1 MIVPSPHAGE
11 APMIEFLVP
20 VYVEDHAVK
29 WGTVRVGISLAEV
42 NTDIQR
48 TTHHLVLAGLVAA
61 ILCIIGARFAARA
74 ITRPIER
81 LVVATRAIARGDYSQ
96 RLDLRS
102 GDELETLAWHFD
114 RMSDEVH
121 RQQGQIL
128 ASREDLRRLNESLEA
143 TVLARTHALA
153 ESEAKYRIL
162 VESSPLGIL
171 IVQSGRAVFVNRA
184 FERMTGQGAE
194 TLLQSP
200 DPFQVFDPESEHRIR
215 KALEEAPDTQIEV
228 QICQPSG
235 KQIFVEVH
243 TARLLFQNAPAT
255 MVLATDVS
263 EQRDLQER
271 LIRGEKLRAL
281 GELAAGVAH
290 DFNNNLGII
299 LGRTQ
304 LLQMRVTDPDVTAG
318 LEVIRQA
325 AMDGGQTVRRIQQY
339 TRVRE
344 ELQHEVL
351 HLPSVAAEVI
361 EITKGKWKNE
371 AQRRGVKIEIR
382 IESKDP
388 APILGTRAEIREAL
402 TNLIFNAVDAL
413 PMGGSIVI
421 RALQGGTE
429 TILEVEDNGIGMA
442 EHVKSRIFEPFFTTK
457 GLSGN
462 GLGLSMVYGIVS
474 RHRGSIEVESKEQAG
489 TVVRMRFPAVDP
501 QSPALSLPE
510 RVSAPYQ
517 ARILVV
523 DDEVD
528 LVSIMRDALQREG
541 HVVVTATGGSEGIQ
555 KFRGGK
561 FDAVLTDLGMP
572 DVSGWE
578 VARVV
583 RREGGARLI
592 LGLVT
597 GWGATVSDEVME
609 AHAIDFVIGKP
620 FEVGTLTMKVNEVL
634 TARGSEAPAPRGV
647 KPRRSASPSGT
658 RPT

>member
-1 MIVPSPHAGE
+1 MIVPPPKSGG

-42 NTDIQR
+42 NADIQR

-81 LVVATRAIARGDYSQ
+81 LVVATRAIAREDYA
-96 RLDLRS
+96 RKLDLRS
-102 GDELETLAWHFD
+102 GDELEPLAWHCD

-143 TVLARTHALA
+143 TVDARTHALA

-413 PMGGSIVI
+413 PMEGSIVI

-510 RVSAPYQ
+510 RVSAPFQ

-528 LVSIMRDALQREG
+528 LVAIMRDALQREG
-541 HVVVTATGGSEGIQ
+541 HVVVTATGGGEGIQ

-561 FDAVLTDLGMP
+561 FDVVLTDLGMP

-578 VARVV
+578 GARVAR
-583 RREGGARLI
+583 RAGGAELI

-609 AHAIDFVIGKP
+609 AHAIDFVIG
-620 FEVGTLTMKVNEVL
+620 
-634 TARGSEAPAPRGV
+634 
-647 KPRRSASPSGT
+647 
-658 RPT
+658 